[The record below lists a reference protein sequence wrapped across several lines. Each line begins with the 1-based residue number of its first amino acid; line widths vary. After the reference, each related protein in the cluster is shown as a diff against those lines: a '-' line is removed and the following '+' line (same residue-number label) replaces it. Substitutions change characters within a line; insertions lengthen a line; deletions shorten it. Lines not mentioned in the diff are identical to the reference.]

1 MNFQQVVLFSVVS
14 SALAAGY
21 GNRLSAQ
28 HEKSGQKWTEAIND
42 FKNLVHVITF
52 GEEIPS
58 HHSNPLQLMIQEA
71 DHEAAK
77 NPFKLPDGWF
87 GIEINDNSQS
97 RQPST
102 NKLSSKKTKI
112 MSHLKKNKKHYKPKS
127 NKKGKFIKVK
137 SKTPS
142 EFRESQSFDDLA
154 LLDFLVKLEEPNHRA
169 KVTTPQNKKHLESLL
184 MAEDRYNEIK
194 KRINRSQKIKTE
206 KFKAPIF
213 KSDQIK
219 AKPIAKK
226 KKEDKWYERLDAK
239 SARNKITLSVAFA
252 VIVTALFCVF
262 VQLFKL
268 FVKPKNR
275 NSTFEQINRRS
286 THGYDRIALDVE
298 EDEENTPLN

>member
-1 MNFQQVVLFSVVS
+1 MNFQQIVLFSVVS

-21 GNRLSAQ
+21 GNSLTAQ
-28 HEKSGQKWTEAIND
+28 HEKSGQEWTEAIND

-58 HHSNPLQLMIQEA
+58 HHSNPLQLLIQEA
-71 DHEAAK
+71 DYEATK

-97 RQPST
+97 RQHNG
-102 NKLSSKKTKI
+102 NKFSSKKK
-112 MSHLKKNKKHYKPKS
+112 MSRIKKNEKHYKPKS
-127 NKKGKFIKVK
+127 NKKGKFINVK

-194 KRINRSQKIKTE
+194 KRINRSQKFKTE

-213 KSDQIK
+213 KSNQIK
-219 AKPIAKK
+219 AKPAAKK
-226 KKEDKWYERLDAK
+226 KKEDKWYERLDTK

-252 VIVTALFCVF
+252 VIVTALFCVI

-268 FVKPKNR
+268 FVKPKNIT
-275 NSTFEQINRRS
+275 STFEQINRRS

-298 EDEENTPLN
+298 EDEESTPLN